1 MTTTTRTLDDR
12 RWLLDLLGPELLAAI
27 HRPLTD
33 EETAKV
39 EAFLDKVEAEIPLNA
54 AVMNAS
60 DEDLPG
66 VLESILAGWVA
77 R

>member
-1 MTTTTRTLDDR
+1 MTTTARTLDDR

-39 EAFLDKVEAEIPLNA
+39 GAFLDSIEAEIPLNA

-60 DEDLPG
+60 DEDLPAVVERLLG
-66 VLESILAGWVA
+66 ERVT